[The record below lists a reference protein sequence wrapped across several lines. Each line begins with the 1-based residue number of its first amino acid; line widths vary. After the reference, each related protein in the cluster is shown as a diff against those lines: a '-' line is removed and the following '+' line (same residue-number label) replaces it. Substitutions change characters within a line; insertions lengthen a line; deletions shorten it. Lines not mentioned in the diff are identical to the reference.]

1 MPKNSINKK
10 PTTFRGP
17 VATGLAEG
25 SKIDEDGGQY
35 GAGIIPGFAVITRGE
50 ALGHGMWVDEVF
62 VGQVSEALSQSSVKS
77 RYTHP
82 DMSSDGLAKGL
93 GRVQFSDS
101 DQKDIVRGDLHF
113 YKSSRKSPDGDLGGH
128 VLSLAKEDAES
139 FGASIV
145 FYHDTKGET
154 LHAMENGAEIKS
166 DADGYDYLD
175 RSGFKSPDALN
186 TNNLP
191 HCRLE
196 SLTGCDIVGD
206 PAANPDGLFSR
217 DSTFE
222 EIESFAAYVFGQSED
237 MPQTEALD
245 VDPERAKSFLSRF
258 LKSKG
263 LALMSTDDPETPEV
277 EAPEVAPT
285 PEVEAPT
292 PAPVEAPAADPKPEG
307 ELSAGQ
313 KEAKRYV
320 DSFGEKGG
328 VYFAEGLTFEQ
339 ASAKHI
345 ASLNAKVEKQG
356 KEIKSLESAS
366 VVPVE
371 LGDGPDKPAE
381 KKRGGFAS
389 KIEKLNETAE

>member
-25 SKIDEDGGQY
+25 SKIDEAGGQY

-101 DQKDIVRGDLHF
+101 AEKDVVRGDLHF

-128 VLSLAKEDAES
+128 VLSLAKEDPES

-145 FYHDTKGET
+145 FYHDSASEDEFRNANLESFTYQ
-154 LHAMENGAEIKS
+154 
-166 DADGYDYLD
+166 DGRGND
-175 RSGFKSPDALN
+175 RDGQRFKSPDALN

-371 LGDGPDKPAE
+371 LGDSPDKPAE